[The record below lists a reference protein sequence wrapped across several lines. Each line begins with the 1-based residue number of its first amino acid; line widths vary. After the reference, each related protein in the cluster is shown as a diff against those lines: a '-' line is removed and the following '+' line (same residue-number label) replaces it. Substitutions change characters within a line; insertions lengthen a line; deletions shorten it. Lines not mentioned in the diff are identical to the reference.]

1 MHHDKQKDR
10 MLMIYSGI
18 FFVIPILL
26 MVIGSFMENIALL
39 ILGSLWFMTF
49 MLYAMATAVRNRY
62 LEEQKA
68 KQKWDGRWI

>member
-18 FFVIPILL
+18 FFVIPIFM
-26 MVIGSFMENIALL
+26 MVIGGFIENIALV
-39 ILGSLWFMTF
+39 ILGSLWFIGF
-49 MLYAMATAVRNRY
+49 MMYAMATAMRDRY

-68 KQKWDGRWI
+68 KQ